1 MTAGRMRLAVD
12 IGGTFTDGVLIE
24 DGTDRTWTHK
34 VLTTPDDPSAGF
46 IEVVDELIR
55 NAGCRPR
62 DLVSVTHA
70 TTLTTN
76 ILLQRRGA
84 RTALL
89 VTAGFEDILEIG
101 RQIRHELYDLQTNK
115 PIPLVQ
121 RSWCYPVVERLD
133 HTGRDP
139 DAARRRDG
147 HRRRRPGGR
156 RRHRIPRDLLPPRVR
171 QRGPRAASRGDRSR
185 APARRPRVGVE
196 RDRAADQ
203 GVLAGQHD
211 RGERLRRAGDGSLPL
226 GPRGKAP

>member
-1 MTAGRMRLAVD
+1 MSLQLGGGGGYGPPLERRPRRSPRDVASGRVSRRRAAPSYGVVLDRAGRPDLARTQARRAAMRAHGRRRSDDDRRMRLAVD

-46 IEVVDELIR
+46 IEVVDELVR
-55 NAGCRPR
+55 NAGCKPA

-76 ILLQRRGA
+76 TLLQRRGA

-115 PIPLVQ
+115 PVPLVQ
-121 RSWCYPVVERLD
+121 RSWCHPIAERLD
-133 HTGRDP
+133 HR
-139 DAARRRDG
+139 
-147 HRRRRPGGR
+147 GR
-156 RRHRIPRDLLPPRVR
+156 RR
-171 QRGPRAASRGDRSR
+171 
-185 APARRPRVGVE
+185 
-196 RDRAADQ
+196 
-203 GVLAGQHD
+203 
-211 RGERLRRAGDGSLPL
+211 
-226 GPRGKAP
+226 